1 MRRFAYARPTSLEEA
16 IALLEEHGPEAS
28 VLAGGTDLVLGLRGG
43 WSRPEVVVDLKRVPE
58 LAPAIAEEGAGLSI
72 SARTVMTDIIEDARV
87 QKRLPALAEAAVV
100 VGSVQIRNRATLAGN
115 ICNCS
120 PAADT
125 APPLL
130 VYGASMVIAGPAGVR
145 RVPVE
150 DFMLGPGRTALERG
164 ELVIAIEVPYPEEPY
179 GAAYVR
185 HTRRQGTDLAS
196 VTLCCGV
203 GPDRVTR
210 LAYGSMGPR
219 PFLEVDDTGVLADPD
234 AGEDAKSPILD
245 RVFEQASPSPTSMRA
260 GPEYRLAMTRV
271 LGERALDLAI
281 ERQAAG
287 GSA

>member
-72 SARTVMTDIIEDARV
+72 SARTVMTDIVEDARV

-219 PFLEVDDTGVLADPD
+219 PYL
-234 AGEDAKSPILD
+234 
-245 RVFEQASPSPTSMRA
+245 
-260 GPEYRLAMTRV
+260 
-271 LGERALDLAI
+271 
-281 ERQAAG
+281 
-287 GSA
+287 